1 MAGVEAMRRGHHVD
15 EFGFDFT
22 YPMLASARRHRDVV
36 GGIHQGLID
45 PSPRSAATPAFAAA
59 GACLIRPA

>member
-1 MAGVEAMRRGHHVD
+1 MAGGEAMRRGHHVD

-45 PSPRSAATPAFAAA
+45 PISTNRSNSCHSRRRVPV
-59 GACLIRPA
+59 

>member
-1 MAGVEAMRRGHHVD
+1 MRRGHHVD

-45 PSPRSAATPAFAAA
+45 PISTKRSNSCHSRRRVPV
-59 GACLIRPA
+59 

>member
-1 MAGVEAMRRGHHVD
+1 MRRGHHVD

-22 YPMLASARRHRDVV
+22 YPMLDSARRHRDVV

-45 PSPRSAATPAFAAA
+45 TISTNRSNSCHSRRRVPV
-59 GACLIRPA
+59 